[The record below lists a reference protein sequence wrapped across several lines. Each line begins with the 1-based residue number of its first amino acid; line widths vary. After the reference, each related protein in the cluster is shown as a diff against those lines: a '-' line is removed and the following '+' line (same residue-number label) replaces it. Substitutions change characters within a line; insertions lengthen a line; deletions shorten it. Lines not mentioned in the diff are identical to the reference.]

1 LEDRVLLIKVPFEY
15 PVLFTRGAL
24 DEGNALLCDALSRKE
39 DKRHRALFVVDDGV
53 AHAWPNIA
61 GTIERYAA
69 AHSDRLVL
77 AGEPMLVPGGERAKN
92 DRAILESTLARID
105 HERLDRHAFVV
116 AIGGGAMLDMVG
128 YAAAVAHRGLRTV
141 RLPSTVLAQ
150 GDSGVGVK
158 CGVNAFGKKN
168 FLGAF
173 APPFAVI
180 CDARFLETLALR
192 DARSGMSE
200 AVKVALVKD
209 RAMFEWISAETRG
222 LSLGEPELMSEI
234 VRRSAEKHLDHIATS
249 GDPFEQGSARP
260 LDFGHWAA
268 HKLESMTHHAL
279 RHGEAVA
286 IGLAL
291 DAIISQKMGLCGPEV
306 PERTIDVLR
315 ALGLSVWHGALGRT
329 DRVLEGLEEFRE
341 HLGGELT
348 VTMLTGIGSGREVH
362 EVDHADVRAAIERLR
377 DFWSA
382 PQAEETGT

>member
-1 LEDRVLLIKVPFEY
+1 LEDRIQRITVPFEY
-15 PVLFTRGAL
+15 PVLFTRGVL
-24 DEGNALLCDALSRKE
+24 EERSSLLCDALSRRE
-39 DKRHRALFVVDDGV
+39 RKRHRALFVVDDGV
-53 AHAWPNIA
+53 AHAWPDIA
-61 GTIERYAA
+61 RTIERYAG

-77 AGEPMLVPGGERAKN
+77 AGEPIVVPGGERAKN
-92 DRAILESTLARID
+92 DRAILESMLARID
-105 HERLDRHAFVV
+105 HERLDRHAFVI

-128 YAAAVAHRGLRTV
+128 YAAAVAHRGVRTV

-180 CDARFLETLALR
+180 CDSRFLETLALR

-209 RAMFEWISAETRG
+209 RAMFEWISSETRG
-222 LSLGEPELMSEI
+222 LSAGDPELVSEI

-249 GDPFEQGSARP
+249 GDPFEMGSARP

-291 DAIISQKMGLCGPEV
+291 DAIISHRMGLAGPEV
-306 PERTIDVLR
+306 PERTIDVLS
-315 ALGLSVWHGALGRT
+315 ALGLAVWHDALGRI

-348 VTMLTGIGSGREVH
+348 VTMLTGLGSGREVH
-362 EVDHADVRAAIERLR
+362 EVDHVDVRAAIERLGDER
-377 DFWSA
+377 SV
-382 PQAEETGT
+382 PQVETGT

>member
-1 LEDRVLLIKVPFEY
+1 MEERVQRIRVPFEY
-15 PVLFTRGAL
+15 PVLFTR
-24 DEGNALLCDALSRKE
+24 DALSEESSLLADVLGRRETKC
-39 DKRHRALFVVDDGV
+39 HRALFAVDDGV
-53 AHAWPNIA
+53 ARAWPDIEQR
-61 GTIERYAA
+61 IERYVH
-69 AHSDRLVL
+69 AHGERIRL

-92 DRAILESTLARID
+92 ERAILDSMLARID

-128 YAAAVAHRGLRTV
+128 YAAAIAHRGV
-141 RLPSTVLAQ
+141 RIVRVPSTVLAQ

-180 CDARFLETLALR
+180 CDALLLETLALR
-192 DARSGMSE
+192 DVRSGLSE

-209 RAMFEWISAETRG
+209 RAMFEWILGKAPDLARG
-222 LSLGEPELMSEI
+222 DLALVSEI
-234 VRRSAEKHLDHIATS
+234 VKRSADLHLEHIATS
-249 GDPFEQGSARP
+249 GDPFEMGSARP

-268 HKLESMTHHAL
+268 HKLESMTKHAL
-279 RHGEAVA
+279 RHGEAVG

-291 DAIISQKMGLCGPEV
+291 DAIISHRMGLCSEDV
-306 PERTIDVLR
+306 PQQTIDVLR
-315 ALGLSVWHGALGRT
+315 ALGLAVWNDALRRS

-348 VTMLTGIGSGREVH
+348 VTMLTAIGAGREVH
-362 EVDHADVRAAIERLR
+362 EVDGADVRAAIDRLR
-377 DFWSA
+377 AFADDA
-382 PQAEETGT
+382 QAETGT